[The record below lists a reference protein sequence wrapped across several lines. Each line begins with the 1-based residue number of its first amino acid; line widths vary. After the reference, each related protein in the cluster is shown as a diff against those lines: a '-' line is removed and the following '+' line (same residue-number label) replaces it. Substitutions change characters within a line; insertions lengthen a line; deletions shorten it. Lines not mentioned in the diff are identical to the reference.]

1 MNNWKL
7 EDAKN
12 RFSEVVRL
20 ALADQPQR
28 VTRNGRDAVV
38 VVSAAEYDRLAAPTQ
53 NLFEFLQASPLAKAL
68 AEDGV
73 ELEIE
78 RLQDVPRDI
87 DFGN

>member
-38 VVSAAEYDRLAAPTQ
+38 VISAAEYDRLAAPPQ
-53 NLFEFLQASPLAKAL
+53 NLFEFLRASPLAKAI

-73 ELEIE
+73 EFEIE
-78 RLQDVPRDI
+78 RSTDIPRDI
-87 DFGN
+87 DFGD